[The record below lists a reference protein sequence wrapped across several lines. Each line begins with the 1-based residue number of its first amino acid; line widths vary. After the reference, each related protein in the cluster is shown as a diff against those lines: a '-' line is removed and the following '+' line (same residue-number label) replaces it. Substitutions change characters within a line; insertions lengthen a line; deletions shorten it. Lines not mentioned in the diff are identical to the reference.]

1 MRMFVCVCL
10 YAYVDMCVCVNM
22 LRIYV
27 DKTHTHTHTCVC
39 VCGCVCV
46 CTRGHTCRVPMGAP
60 EGGSLV
66 SLFALIVPVGFK
78 ENRTVHARAIDLQ
91 GQPLAVVALPQVLC
105 VCERERESVCV

>member
-1 MRMFVCVCL
+1 
-10 YAYVDMCVCVNM
+10 
-22 LRIYV
+22 
-27 DKTHTHTHTCVC
+27 
-39 VCGCVCV
+39 
-46 CTRGHTCRVPMGAP
+46 MGAP

-105 VCERERESVCV
+105 VCVCERERVCVCV